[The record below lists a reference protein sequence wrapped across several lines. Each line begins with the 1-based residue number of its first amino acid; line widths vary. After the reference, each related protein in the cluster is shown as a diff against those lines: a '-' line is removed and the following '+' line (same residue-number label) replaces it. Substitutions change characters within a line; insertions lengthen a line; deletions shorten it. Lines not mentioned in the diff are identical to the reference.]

1 MPEIDK
7 PDLAK
12 KAGDHGHDDHGHS
25 AGDHGH
31 GAGDHG
37 HGGHGLPPPE
47 PDAINALNVFVW
59 GFGMFAVTVV
69 IIVWL
74 GGYFWIERDAE
85 DLVKV
90 QQGYTPTEILQGRQ
104 DARANLGRVH
114 ALENGRYQVP
124 ITHAMSLVADG
135 K

>member
-12 KAGDHGHDDHGHS
+12 KADGHDDHGHEGH
-25 AGDHGH
+25 GDHGH
-31 GAGDHG
+31 GDH
-37 HGGHGLPPPE
+37 GHGLPPPE
-47 PDAINALNVFVW
+47 PDAINAVNVFVW
-59 GFGMFAVTVV
+59 GFGMFAVIVV

-90 QQGYTPTEILQGRQ
+90 EQSYVAKEILQGRQ

-114 ALENGRYQVP
+114 KLENGRYQVP
-124 ITHAMSLVADG
+124 ITHAMALVAEG